1 MRAARRAARSA
12 APAPSRSQDL
22 TNNPVLQWGLFNAFI
37 LAMLALDLVVFH
49 RRPHAVKFKEAI
61 GWTAFWVGLAVLFA
75 IGVYCFRGT
84 KAGTEFVAGYL
95 IEESLSVDNLFVFL
109 LIFRYF
115 KVPQEL
121 QHGVLFW
128 GIIGALVMR
137 LGFILAGVALL
148 ERFHWLI
155 YGFAAILIVSGIR
168 LWAEKDKE
176 IEPEKNPLTRLA
188 RRVFPVTK
196 EFHGPAFFLRR
207 SGGLAATPLFI
218 VLVSLETTDLVF
230 AVDSIP
236 AVLAI
241 TRDPFIVYSS
251 NAFAVLGLRSLYFA
265 LSGIMQL
272 FHHLHYGLSAILVFV
287 GLKMLLER
295 YWHISTAW
303 SLGIIAG
310 ILGLSIVAS
319 IIWPEKK
326 GPGA

>member
-1 MRAARRAARSA
+1 LAF
-12 APAPSRSQDL
+12 D
-22 TNNPVLQWGLFNAFI
+22 NNTLLWWGFNAFI
-37 LAMLALDLVVFH
+37 LSMLVLDLVVFH
-49 RRPHAVKFKEAI
+49 RRPHAIKFKEAI
-61 GWTAFWVGLAVLFA
+61 LWTVFWVGLAMIFA
-75 IGVYCFRGT
+75 VGVFHYRGPQ
-84 KAGTEFVAGYL
+84 AGTEFITGYL

-115 KVPQEL
+115 KVPAQY

-155 YGFAAILIVSGIR
+155 YVFAGILIFSGVR
-168 LWAEKDKE
+168 LWTEKDKE
-176 IEPEKNPLTRLA
+176 VDPEKNPLTKLA
-188 RRVFPVTK
+188 RRLFPVTSDYR
-196 EFHGPAFFLRR
+196 GNVFFVREAGR
-207 SGGLAATPLFI
+207 IAATPLFI
-218 VLVSLETTDLVF
+218 VLVSLETTDLIF

-265 LSGIMQL
+265 LSGVMDL

-287 GLKMLLER
+287 GVKML
-295 YWHISTAW
+295 ISSFWKIPTGW
-303 SLGIIAG
+303 SLGVVAALLI
-310 ILGLSIVAS
+310 LSIVAS
-319 IIWPEKK
+319 IVWPERDKASK
-326 GPGA
+326 PAPE